1 MNPASILA
9 KYSKV
14 RNATQAFIAPLSSED
29 MALQSM
35 PDVSPTKWHLAHT
48 SWFWETFLLQASSP
62 GYIVFDPHYNHLF
75 NSYYERIGERHDRA
89 ERGLLS
95 RPPLE
100 DVLRYR
106 TYVDE
111 SVARFLSSAAAT
123 QIGEV
128 EAVILLGLAHEQQH
142 QELLLMDIKHVLS
155 RHPFAPAA
163 YAPPEDCKEISLPS
177 RWVSFEGG
185 TYRFGHSENSFCFD
199 NEGPAHQAVLT
210 DFQLAEQ
217 PVNNREYL
225 QFVEDGGY
233 SNALLWLSDGW
244 AWRCCNDI
252 EAPLYWRKLEGQW
265 HEFTLHGQHLLDLA
279 APVTHLSF
287 YEACA
292 YAEWADARLPEE
304 REWEF
309 AARTTDG
316 VPGRFAE
323 AGVSAHPA
331 ACVEGEAGNLQQML
345 GGVWEWTR
353 SAYSPYPRYKAARDA
368 VGEYNGKF
376 MCGQFVMRGGSCAT
390 PPDHVR
396 DTYRNFF
403 PPQAR
408 WQFSGLRLAR
418 DI

>member
-1 MNPASILA
+1 MNPASILI

-14 RNATQAFIAPLSSED
+14 RNATQALIEPLSAED

-48 SWFWETFLLQASSP
+48 SWFWETFLLLPSSP
-62 GYIVFDPHYNHLF
+62 GYTVFDPEYNHLF
-75 NSYYERIGERHDRA
+75 NSYYERIGARHDRA

-111 SVARFLSSAAAT
+111 SVARFFSSATST
-123 QIGEV
+123 QISAV
-128 EAVILLGLAHEQQH
+128 EDVISLGLAHEQQH

-155 RHPFAPAA
+155 RHPFSPAA
-163 YAPPEDCKEISLPS
+163 YSAPISNLEDVRSIG
-177 RWVSFEGG
+177 WVSFEGG
-185 TYRFGHSENSFCFD
+185 TFSFGYSGDGFSFD
-199 NEGPAHQAVLT
+199 NEGPVHEAVLT
-210 DFQLAEQ
+210 DFQLADR
-217 PVNNREYL
+217 PVSNGEYL
-225 QFVEDGGY
+225 AFVEDGGY

-252 EAPLYWRKLEGQW
+252 EAPLYWRQLDGQW
-265 HEFTLHGQHLLDLA
+265 HEFTLHGQQPLDKA
-279 APVTHLSF
+279 APVAHLSY
-287 YEACA
+287 YEASA
-292 YAEWADARLPEE
+292 YAEWAEARLPEE

-309 AARTTDG
+309 AARGHTG
-316 VPGRFAE
+316 VPGRFVE
-323 AGVSAHPA
+323 AGLSAHPG
-331 ACVEGEAGNLQQML
+331 ACIAGEAGTLHQML

-353 SAYSPYPRYKAARDA
+353 SAYSPYPRYKAAGDA

-376 MCGQFVMRGGSCAT
+376 MCGQFVLRGGSCAT

-396 DTYRNFF
+396 ETYRNFF